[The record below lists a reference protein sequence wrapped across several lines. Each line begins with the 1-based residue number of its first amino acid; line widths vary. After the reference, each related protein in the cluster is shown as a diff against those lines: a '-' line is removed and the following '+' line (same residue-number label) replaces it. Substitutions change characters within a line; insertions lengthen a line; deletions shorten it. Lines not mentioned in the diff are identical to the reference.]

1 MEQPANN
8 ISAAATASSHQNDFY
23 DGHHVEA
30 AGKYSFAERVQY
42 FLQGNLIS
50 SVNRNAV
57 ELCVIAEVGRI
68 VNEAGSFNIGVQK
81 EMFINQYAIEIQSL
95 DPSLFISQDLRQKMC
110 TRLEN
115 GRKDEFG
122 AKDMYKK
129 WKKMCTELRKVYA
142 KGLPENYHVMGTGTQ
157 LTTVH
162 DDLIRNQFKSDYVSN
177 VVSHIVV
184 SSISQ
189 LPFDFNSLLN
199 VLIAMTMRSTRR

>member
-1 MEQPANN
+1 M
-8 ISAAATASSHQNDFY
+8 
-23 DGHHVEA
+23 
-30 AGKYSFAERVQY
+30 
-42 FLQGNLIS
+42 
-50 SVNRNAV
+50 NRNAV

-68 VNEAGSFNIGVQK
+68 VNEAGLFNIGVQK
-81 EMFINQYAIEIQSL
+81 EMFIHHYAIEIQSL
-95 DPSLFISQDLRQKMC
+95 DPSLFVSQDLRQKMC

-162 DDLIRNQFKSDYVSN
+162 ADIIHNQFKSDYVSN
-177 VVSHIVV
+177 VVW
-184 SSISQ
+184 
-189 LPFDFNSLLN
+189 LL
-199 VLIAMTMRSTRR
+199 